1 MQEQNERMLRA
12 ITLQTLVDRQS
23 NREPRANYAI

>member
-1 MQEQNERMLRA
+1 MQEHNERMLCS
-12 ITLQTLVDRQS
+12 ISLQTLVDRQA